1 MAFRRRQRMS
11 RSKSRR
17 NFTRNAVR
25 IHPKNYAGSS
35 PMRGGYR
42 L

>member
-1 MAFRRRQRMS
+1 MARRMS

-17 NFTRNAVR
+17 NFKRSSGV
-25 IHPKNYAGSS
+25 HKKNYRS
-35 PMRGGYR
+35 PNQRGGYR